1 MKLPLIANSIRD
13 RYSRKALNEVKKIVE
28 NVDKKSHNRPQCSG
42 ITIDQYKSPDLDDGI
57 WAYWDTKTR
66 QHVMQV
72 SISDVTEIIPKGSA
86 LDWEALSRATSVY
99 FEHHTIHMY
108 PEQIATDIASLN
120 HQTHRLALT
129 CEMRLDENFDLQSI
143 DIFESVFYNK
153 NRLDYEKFAE
163 FISDKNSELYED
175 LNYFLDIARNLAPK
189 RKHLKFS
196 DDDRKICINSSCS
209 ETEES
214 LAIPSYLIEEWMI
227 FTNMCVAIWMH
238 ERGIVATF
246 RNHMPEYKNKE
257 YSGELQRAFYHPQ
270 MMHHYALGIDP
281 YCHFT
286 SPIRRYSDDIVHR
299 QIKAFLNPNKY
310 TEYQYNEVEGY
321 SLYINEQVYE
331 LRKLQTKKEYADK
344 IKEHDRI
351 CIKIAM
357 GEEIEDYSRISVHS
371 FDEILLNLLLNK
383 KRIPDK
389 MRNHILKRLE
399 IDVIK
404 GELLYSLF
412 FLDDEKIAN
421 KAFYIIHKNSLQKPF
436 FAFVSSLEKF
446 KVSYYRYTEKKD
458 KRLHCMNISYNSEII
473 STVTKMSEKGNI
485 RNELSKDLFTKFREW
500 RDIEYFK
507 KEKKFKSLA

>member
-1 MKLPLIANSIRD
+1 
-13 RYSRKALNEVKKIVE
+13 
-28 NVDKKSHNRPQCSG
+28 
-42 ITIDQYKSPDLDDGI
+42 
-57 WAYWDTKTR
+57 
-66 QHVMQV
+66 
-72 SISDVTEIIPKGSA
+72 
-86 LDWEALSRATSVY
+86 
-99 FEHHTIHMY
+99 
-108 PEQIATDIASLN
+108 
-120 HQTHRLALT
+120 
-129 CEMRLDENFDLQSI
+129 
-143 DIFESVFYNK
+143 
-153 NRLDYEKFAE
+153 
-163 FISDKNSELYED
+163 
-175 LNYFLDIARNLAPK
+175 
-189 RKHLKFS
+189 
-196 DDDRKICINSSCS
+196 
-209 ETEES
+209 
-214 LAIPSYLIEEWMI
+214 
-227 FTNMCVAIWMH
+227 
-238 ERGIVATF
+238 
-246 RNHMPEYKNKE
+246 
-257 YSGELQRAFYHPQ
+257 
-270 MMHHYALGIDP
+270 
-281 YCHFT
+281 
-286 SPIRRYSDDIVHR
+286 
-299 QIKAFLNPNKY
+299 
-310 TEYQYNEVEGY
+310 
-321 SLYINEQVYE
+321 
-331 LRKLQTKKEYADK
+331 
-344 IKEHDRI
+344 
-351 CIKIAM
+351 M